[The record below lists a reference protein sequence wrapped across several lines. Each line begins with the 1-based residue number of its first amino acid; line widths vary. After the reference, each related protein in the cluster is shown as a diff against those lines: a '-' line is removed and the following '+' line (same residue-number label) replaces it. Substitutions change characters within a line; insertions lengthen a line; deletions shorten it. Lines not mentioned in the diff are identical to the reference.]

1 MLGAWH
7 HFQEWILTRLIPV
20 LQLLRLS
27 GRPKFC
33 HGKPLSSHTML
44 WCCMRHLVVSNI
56 YTPKT
61 LPSFDTEEEGMGI
74 WGVCWEFFWHFVG
87 NAFRF
92 HDVPCVKW
100 WFKWLVHF
108 SLEIPMISK
117 FQAVK
122 RAEMFNTVH
131 EAGVY
136 KRWWST
142 WSIKFECSAWKRN
155 TTTWTSRDLG
165 PKKVVRKLPPPARAS
180 VSFCG
185 KLDDVTAIQLG
196 EISSICQ
203 LNNEEKPC
211 FF

>member
-1 MLGAWH
+1 
-7 HFQEWILTRLIPV
+7 
-20 LQLLRLS
+20 
-27 GRPKFC
+27 
-33 HGKPLSSHTML
+33 ML

-61 LPSFDTEEEGMGI
+61 LPSFDTEEEGMAI

-180 VSFCG
+180 VFFVGNWTMSRQSSLVKYHQFVNWTMKKNPGCLGYSYYPVMWGLQQAIIRIPMKQPGLHG
-185 KLDDVTAIQLG
+185 K
-196 EISSICQ
+196 
-203 LNNEEKPC
+203 
-211 FF
+211 

>member
-44 WCCMRHLVVSNI
+44 WCCIRHLVVSNI

-92 HDVPCVKW
+92 HDVPCVISGGSSGSFTSALKSLW
-100 WFKWLVHF
+100 SANFRQWSALRCSTRFMRLVYTNGGGAHGP
-108 SLEIPMISK
+108 SNSSVQLGNAT
-117 FQAVK
+117 Q
-122 RAEMFNTVH
+122 R
-131 EAGVY
+131 
-136 KRWWST
+136 
-142 WSIKFECSAWKRN
+142 
-155 TTTWTSRDLG
+155 LG
-165 PKKVVRKLPPPARAS
+165 PH
-180 VSFCG
+180 
-185 KLDDVTAIQLG
+185 VTWAP
-196 EISSICQ
+196 
-203 LNNEEKPC
+203 KR
-211 FF
+211 